1 MHFRNV
7 AVSFLSL
14 VASCSAATTLW
25 LVGDSTMAK
34 GGGGGGTDGWGQYL
48 STYFNI
54 AIVND
59 AIAGTSARSYT
70 TKGDFTKVFNQVKS
84 GDWVIIEFGH
94 NDGSSSPDDGT
105 TDCAGN
111 GYNTTCT
118 VVDNGQSVV
127 IHTYNYY
134 IQNAITTLAAKGV
147 KTVVS
152 SVTPDNIW
160 PLGPGTGNRFVGYA
174 SLAASRTGADYVDH
188 YDYVVQAFKA
198 LGETKVNTFFPNN
211 QHLHTSPAGAAVV
224 AQAFVKGLSCGNSA
238 LKSHLTSAASSIPSA
253 FTSVV
258 ASMIQR

>member
-1 MHFRNV
+1 
-7 AVSFLSL
+7 
-14 VASCSAATTLW
+14 
-25 LVGDSTMAK
+25 MAK
-34 GGGGGGTDGWGQYL
+34 GGGGAGTDGWGQYV

-54 AIVND
+54 PVVND
-59 AIAGTSARSYT
+59 AIGGTSARSYT

-94 NDGSSSPDDGT
+94 NDGSSNPDNGT

-160 PLGPGTGNRFVGYA
+160 PLGPGSGNRFVGYA

-188 YDYVVQAFKA
+188 NDYVVQAFKA
-198 LGETKVNTFFPNN
+198 LGQTKVNTFFPNN

-224 AQAFVKGLSCGNSA
+224 AQAFVKGLSCGKSA
-238 LKSHLTSAASSIPSA
+238 LKSHLTSAANSIPNGCISGL
-253 FTSVV
+253 
-258 ASMIQR
+258 